1 MKKIKNYDDK
11 MTLFKHIISSS
22 PIGEIAI
29 IWRKKP
35 KFQIEEIIISNP
47 NQTASEI
54 VKEKYESEEELHLN
68 KKSKQLNQV
77 LNEINKYFQE
87 KDYKF
92 SLSYLNMDKLKPF
105 QRKVL
110 EVEFKTKKGTVNT
123 YKDIAKEVGSPKAY
137 RAVGTALAKNPF
149 PIIIPCHRTVKADRT
164 IGGFSGFAGG
174 LESKKILLELDGLMI
189 QDKKII
195 GDSPIITLDKNSQ
208 TRLV

>member
-1 MKKIKNYDDK
+1 MKKIKNNNDK

-35 KFQIEEIIISNP
+35 KFQIEEIVISNP
-47 NQTASEI
+47 DQTASEI
-54 VKEKYESEEELHLN
+54 VKDKYEREEELHLN

-164 IGGFSGFAGG
+164 IGGFSGFAEG
-174 LESKKILLELDGLMI
+174 L
-189 QDKKII
+189 
-195 GDSPIITLDKNSQ
+195 
-208 TRLV
+208 

>member
-1 MKKIKNYDDK
+1 

-35 KFQIEEIIISNP
+35 KFQIEEIVISNP
-47 NQTASEI
+47 DQTASEI
-54 VKEKYESEEELHLN
+54 VKDKYEREEELHLN

-164 IGGFSGFAGG
+164 IGGFSGFAEG

-208 TRLV
+208 TKLV

>member
-35 KFQIEEIIISNP
+35 KFQIEEIVISNP
-47 NQTASEI
+47 DQTASEI
-54 VKEKYESEEELHLN
+54 VKDKYEREEELHLN

-164 IGGFSGFAGG
+164 IGGFSGFAEG

-208 TRLV
+208 TKLV

>member
-35 KFQIEEIIISNP
+35 KFQIEEIVISNP
-47 NQTASEI
+47 DQTASEI
-54 VKEKYESEEELHLN
+54 VKDKYEREEELHLN

-164 IGGFSGFAGG
+164 IGGFCGFAEG

-208 TRLV
+208 TKLV

>member
-1 MKKIKNYDDK
+1 

-110 EVEFKTKKGTVNT
+110 EAEFKTEKGTVNT
-123 YKDIAKEVGSPKAY
+123 YKDIAIEVGSPKAY

>member
-35 KFQIEEIIISNP
+35 KFQIEEIVISNP
-47 NQTASEI
+47 DQTASEI
-54 VKEKYESEEELHLN
+54 VKDKYEREEELHLN

-208 TRLV
+208 TKLV